1 MEREHGVYRYY
12 SDTHFLYNN
21 GSIIERIL
29 YEVEILTGMRFCG
42 IWNISIY
49 ENSNSTR
56 AIDSLEYENTAILPM
71 SSRKRMILNKTW
83 LTDNRKSSSKNLPE
97 SIPIQ
102 RFTKFH
108 IHTKRANSCIPIH
121 KFESKTLV
129 VICII
134 LILWVGIIQVATGQQ
149 EARNSSLISYER
161 SVGPET
167 CLCGY
172 ECPQPDLSRPPENL
186 FLYSHSEWPKASNL
200 KPVLYPQWW
209 VFSRSNYDGTHF
221 PWESHAHDRSAR
233 GVREMRE
240 SEEVRNLIFAG
251 VVDGYHGWA

>member
-1 MEREHGVYRYY
+1 M
-12 SDTHFLYNN
+12 N
-21 GSIIERIL
+21 
-29 YEVEILTGMRFCG
+29 GMRFCG
-42 IWNISIY
+42 IWNTSRY
-49 ENSNSTR
+49 QNSNSTR

-71 SSRKRMILNKTW
+71 SSRKRMILNKTR

-134 LILWVGIIQVATGQQ
+134 LILWVRIIQVATGQQ

-161 SVGPET
+161 SVGLAFR
-167 CLCGY
+167 CYGY
-172 ECPQPDLSRPPENL
+172 ECPPTDLSCPPENL
-186 FLYSHSEWPKASNL
+186 FYILIASDQRHPPL

-209 VFSRSNYDGTHF
+209 VLSCSNYDGTHF

-233 GVREMRE
+233 GVQEMRE